1 MSNLN
6 QIQKEVLKTVTNVE
20 SYNNL
25 KKMFIKTNKEIAG
38 LTDDQLY
45 CIDNT
50 VYTDSARKKLIK
62 LFREE
67 NLMNNLNLS
76 IN

>member
-1 MSNLN
+1 MSKLN
-6 QIQKEVLKTVTNVE
+6 QTQKEFLETIRNVE
-20 SYNNL
+20 DWKAI
-25 KKMFIKTNKEIAG
+25 KKAFEKVNSEIVG
-38 LTDDQLY
+38 LTDDQIY

-67 NLMNNLNLS
+67 NLMNNLNRS

>member
-1 MSNLN
+1 MSNLK
-6 QIQKEVLKTVTNVE
+6 QTQKEFLETITNVE
-20 SYNNL
+20 VRKAF
-25 KKMFIKTNKEIAG
+25 KKAYGEIVG
-38 LTDDQLY
+38 LTDDQIY

-67 NLMNNLNLS
+67 NLMNNLKQL

>member
-1 MSNLN
+1 MKNLN
-6 QIQKEVLKTVTNVE
+6 QNQKEYLKTFTNFE
-20 SYNNL
+20 ARRNL
-25 KKMFIKTNKEIAG
+25 KKAFEKVNREIAG
-38 LTDDQLY
+38 LTDDQVY